1 MSIGLNPRGSS
12 PYTKAPINLNP
23 RYFFPYT
30 RAALQYNS
38 ICRNPLNQHFH
49 ISDTKRG
56 LNYLDGEVL
65 ELREAIEQKHSQE
78 HKMEELGDVLLTTVN
93 IGLSAGLDPNKAMI
107 QSMKKIQNRLN
118 FVQEEA
124 PKNQNQFQIAWN
136 KAKKS
141 IG

>member
-1 MSIGLNPRGSS
+1 MSIGLNPRGYS
-12 PYTKAPINLNP
+12 PYTKAPMNLNP

-56 LNYLDGEVL
+56 LDYLDGEVL
-65 ELREAIEQKHSQE
+65 ELREAIEQNHTKE
-78 HKMEELGDVLLTTVN
+78 HKTEELGDVLLTAAN
-93 IGLSAGLDPNKAMI
+93 IGFSLGINPNVAMI

-118 FVQEEA
+118 FVQEKA
-124 PKNQNQFQIAWN
+124 PKNQNQFQIAWSD
-136 KAKKS
+136 AKKS